1 MAAKKKRSKKLM
13 ADLDDGPFAPKEGD
27 DKNLTLAKYWSALA
41 LSLGYNEL
49 AKLGKQ
55 LGDKVYFRLLRDAS
69 LKNFVE
75 AGGHDTVFA
84 RESEPVMTITVDR
97 AMPHILFRERD
108 IELMR
113 ECVAKHDAERAGE
126 SERSAPPGGVNDR

>member
-1 MAAKKKRSKKLM
+1 MAAKKRSKKLT
-13 ADLDDGPFAPKEGD
+13 AEVDDGPFAPASGD
-27 DKNLTLAKYWSALA
+27 DENMRLAKYWSALA

-49 AKLGKQ
+49 AKLGQ
-55 LGDKVYFRLLRDAS
+55 RLGDKVYFRLLRDQS
-69 LKNFVE
+69 LKNFVG

-84 RESEPVMTITVDR
+84 KESEPVVTITVDR

-113 ECVAKHDAERAGE
+113 ECVAQHDAKAAL
-126 SERSAPPGGVNDR
+126 SEGADK